1 MDDVFRRYLAAL
13 EKTQWLPPDDLAEY
27 QRGLLRE
34 LVRHAQSECPFYS
47 ERLSCLFTGSGIDLS
62 HWSDVPILTR
72 AEATAHADTMQ
83 ARRVPEILGNYSG
96 VMTSGSGGAPL
107 KFSVNALAR
116 LAYNA
121 ALTRFA
127 HWHGADTSAKL
138 AQLRIF
144 RQGDAPRYPDGR
156 TSKGWSGADPDA
168 PTFELDM
175 RTPVDDQIDW
185 LVRHPSP
192 YLVTLPSN
200 AMALAYAAS
209 PEIARQLDLK
219 IIFSVS
225 ETIIPGAREFIAK
238 RLGAKL
244 IGIYSSEEAGF
255 IATECPDL
263 PHYHVCSE
271 MTLVELVDDA
281 GLPVAPGQ
289 PGRVIVTT
297 LYNYATPFI
306 RYDIGDVAIADPS
319 PCRCGRTL
327 PLLSQV
333 LGRTRHA
340 FVFRDGKR
348 VWPRVWNATAMQ
360 AFVPCREFQVVQVDF
375 EKIEFR
381 YVADHGPV
389 DLDGLRTYA
398 RENMH
403 PSVEIELVAVDRIA
417 RGPGGKLDPF
427 ISQVSGAD
435 IEVHPR

>member
-1 MDDVFRRYLAAL
+1 
-13 EKTQWLPPDDLAEY
+13 
-27 QRGLLRE
+27 
-34 LVRHAQSECPFYS
+34 
-47 ERLSCLFTGSGIDLS
+47 
-62 HWSDVPILTR
+62 
-72 AEATAHADTMQ
+72 MQ

-271 MTLVELVDDA
+271 MHPVQLVDDA

-297 LYNYATPFI
+297 LYNYATPSFAMTSAMSQS
-306 RYDIGDVAIADPS
+306 RTPPPAAAAE
-319 PCRCGRTL
+319 PCRCCRRCSVEPAMRSFSGT
-327 PLLSQV
+327 
-333 LGRTRHA
+333 
-340 FVFRDGKR
+340 GKGYGHGFGT
-348 VWPRVWNATAMQ
+348 PP
-360 AFVPCREFQVVQVDF
+360 PCRLSFHAGN
-375 EKIEFR
+375 FR
-381 YVADHGPV
+381 WYRSISRKSNSADVADHGPV
-389 DLDGLRTYA
+389 DLHGLRAYA